1 MSAFGTYSTGY
12 VAALLLDKD
21 ADPNAADAN
30 GFTPL
35 HHAVRNKAGVA
46 TVKALLAHG
55 AKPNVRLKQPKS
67 TAHTTT
73 GIVLQGAT
81 PLTIAAEINNL
92 AAIKVLVEAGADPL
106 IPTEQGTTPLI
117 LAAGGGTDV
126 VRPRSAPERAT
137 AIQTVKFLVERG
149 ADVNE
154 AGQFG
159 WTPLHAASYQGLNDV
174 IQFLIAKGSK
184 IDVKDSF
191 GQTPLSISNAILVKD
206 IGAATLQ
213 IPRIFR
219 RDTVDLLLKLGATP
233 IDRSNIAI
241 VMQRTGD

>member
-1 MSAFGTYSTGY
+1 M
-12 VAALLLDKD
+12 
-21 ADPNAADAN
+21 
-30 GFTPL
+30 
-35 HHAVRNKAGVA
+35 
-46 TVKALLAHG
+46 
-55 AKPNVRLKQPKS
+55 
-67 TAHTTT
+67 
-73 GIVLQGAT
+73 
-81 PLTIAAEINNL
+81 
-92 AAIKVLVEAGADPL
+92 LVEAGADPL

-137 AIQTVKFLVERG
+137 AIQTVKFLLERG

-219 RDTVDLLLKLGATP
+219 RDIVDLLLKLGATP